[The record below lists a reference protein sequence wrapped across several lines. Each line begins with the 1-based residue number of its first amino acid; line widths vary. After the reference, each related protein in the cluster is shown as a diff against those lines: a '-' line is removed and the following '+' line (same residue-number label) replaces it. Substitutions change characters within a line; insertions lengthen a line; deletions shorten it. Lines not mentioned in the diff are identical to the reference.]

1 MKSSDTIEKRLD
13 ALLKTKQIMQ
23 REQLFNVKFYAFL
36 MGFMT
41 LKLKNLNDKIKQA
54 MELWALGKITK
65 NSLDEEY

>member
-41 LKLKNLNDKIKQA
+41 LKLKNLNDKIK
-54 MELWALGKITK
+54 
-65 NSLDEEY
+65 